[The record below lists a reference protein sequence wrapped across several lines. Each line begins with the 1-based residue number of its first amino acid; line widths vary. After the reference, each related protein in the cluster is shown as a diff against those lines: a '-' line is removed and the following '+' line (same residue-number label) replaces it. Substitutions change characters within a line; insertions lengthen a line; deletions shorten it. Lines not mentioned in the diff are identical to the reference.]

1 MITKLTLESL
11 KSDVKFL
18 TDRNCGCVTY
28 TLERTENNTSLVL
41 VVGWSDGFEKAEP
54 NTPMADGTW
63 RICAKIGYQG
73 RNEMTETDM
82 DFVNMPYDK
91 KSGDV
96 DDTSREV
103 ELTQAFVDEMNAE
116 AERVWADWKDELDS
130 LVA

>member
-1 MITKLTLESL
+1 MITKLTLEDL
-11 KSDVKFL
+11 KSDVATLSNNK
-18 TDRNCGCVTY
+18 CGCVTY

-41 VVGWSDGFEKAEP
+41 VVGWSDGFEKDEQ
-54 NTPMADGTW
+54 NPMADGTW

-73 RNEMTETDM
+73 RYDVTETDF

-103 ELTQAFVDEMNAE
+103 ELTQTFVDEMNAE
-116 AERVWADWKDELDS
+116 AERVWNDWKDELDS

>member
-11 KSDVKFL
+11 KSNVEFL
-18 TDRNCGCVTY
+18 TDRQCGCCTY

>member
-11 KSDVKFL
+11 KSNVEFL
-18 TDRNCGCVTY
+18 TRNNCGCCTY
-28 TLERTENNTSLVL
+28 TLERTDIGTTLVL
-41 VVGWSDGFEKAEP
+41 VVGWSDGFEQAEP

-73 RNEMTETDM
+73 RNEVTETDM
-82 DFVNMPYDK
+82 DFVRMPYDK

-103 ELTQAFVDEMNAE
+103 ELTQEFVDEMNAE